1 MKMESPNHAAVFIDY
16 ENILYHLKAEYA
28 QPPQLTDVITGIL
41 RNLRSYLSNELKL
54 DVIITK
60 AYADFERQAS
70 ALGSLYLMGI
80 DTHNVLGT
88 EHKNAADMRLCIDLM
103 EVLYTRQDVQHFVL
117 VAGDRDYIP
126 IVQQLRRQGRSVKA
140 VAFRANLSG
149 DLLQILGEQN
159 LIEADQFIVNA
170 DKKELLIHKNSQV
183 GSIGLKIVD
192 KIDLSEIEAKT
203 KKKPASLSA
212 EQPATASTASAKE
225 PPKKSTA
232 LQYASAYETAEVQN
246 MFETTRN
253 ITHAN
258 TKQCLEILVQF
269 AVDRNLREVWLAP
282 FLRHITDVMPML
294 ADYERKELITNMRIY
309 GAIAIEKRPGEVN
322 DFSVILINYNHPN
335 VKACIP

>member
-1 MKMESPNHAAVFIDY
+1 MESPNHAAVFIDY

-170 DKKELLIHKNSQV
+170 DKKELLIHK
-183 GSIGLKIVD
+183 
-192 KIDLSEIEAKT
+192 
-203 KKKPASLSA
+203 
-212 EQPATASTASAKE
+212 
-225 PPKKSTA
+225 
-232 LQYASAYETAEVQN
+232 
-246 MFETTRN
+246 
-253 ITHAN
+253 
-258 TKQCLEILVQF
+258 
-269 AVDRNLREVWLAP
+269 
-282 FLRHITDVMPML
+282 
-294 ADYERKELITNMRIY
+294 
-309 GAIAIEKRPGEVN
+309 KRSGG
-322 DFSVILINYNHPN
+322 
-335 VKACIP
+335 